1 MGPKKIS
8 KEIQKQHSS
17 SGNGSIGFF
26 GWILYTVFLF
36 IRSIPMI
43 ILMLPSLA
51 ILLMIYNPY
60 VSVNIALFV
69 DFYSPCILF
78 ESKFFDAYHEYL
90 ISTLDEKEEK
100 PLIEISPQE
109 ATMENIVK
117 LSKEFTWPLVI
128 KGMLN
133 NSSGIEKWADPN
145 WWEDKYSDEEVLCGT
160 LSEVVEDCTIK
171 SFFQKIRE
179 KEPFY
184 ISGASVIFKRN
195 PELHEMIDNAHV
207 RSIEPGKRQATQIF
221 MGVPDMGSDIHCA
234 IAVNIFR
241 QIVGQKKW
249 WFIPPSQTPYLKPSI
264 NVNGFSAHTKTLVGK
279 GGATPSPWLTKIERY
294 TAVLDPGDVLINPPF
309 FWHGIL
315 NLGEKEENSLVI
327 GAPSRYIKGYSTIAG
342 FKSNSFL
349 TFNAIFSV
357 ARRYGIMKTLR
368 GELNL
373 QQDIANNR
381 RNRDKKDLKAV
392 NDAAEAAI
400 NAEEIRE
407 KDSIEDV
414 F

>member
-1 MGPKKIS
+1 MA
-8 KEIQKQHSS
+8 QKGVKSS
-17 SGNGSIGFF
+17 SSSSPGSGMSFF
-26 GWILYTVFLF
+26 GWIFSWLFLL
-36 IRSIPMI
+36 IRSIPVF
-43 ILMLPSLA
+43 ILMVPSLA
-51 ILLMIYNPY
+51 VLLMIYNPY
-60 VSVNIALFV
+60 VTVNIALFV
-69 DFYSPCILF
+69 DFYSPWILF
-78 ESKFFDAYHEYL
+78 ESKFFDQYHDYL
-90 ISTLDEKEEK
+90 ISTLEEREEQ
-100 PLIEISPQE
+100 PLIEITPQE
-109 ATMENIVK
+109 ATMENIIK

-128 KGMLN
+128 RGMLN
-133 NSSGIEKWADPN
+133 NSTGIEKWADPA
-145 WWEDKYSDEEVLCGT
+145 WWEDQYSDEEVLCGT

-279 GGATPSPWLTKIERY
+279 GGATASPWLTKIERY
-294 TAVLDPGDVLINPPF
+294 TTVLNPGDVLINPPF

-315 NLGEKEENSLVI
+315 NLGEKEDNSLVI

-342 FKSNSFL
+342 FKSNTFL

-357 ARRYGIMKTLR
+357 ARRYGVMKTLK

-381 RNRDKKDLKAV
+381 RQREKKDLKAV
-392 NDAAEAAI
+392 DDAAEV
-400 NAEEIRE
+400 EVRE
-407 KDSIEDV
+407 KDSMEDV